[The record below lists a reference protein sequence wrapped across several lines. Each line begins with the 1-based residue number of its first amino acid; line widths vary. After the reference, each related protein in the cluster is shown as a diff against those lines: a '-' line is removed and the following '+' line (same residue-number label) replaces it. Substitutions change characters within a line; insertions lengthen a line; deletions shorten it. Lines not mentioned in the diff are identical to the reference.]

1 MSEAVLLVG
10 VLIAAMSLF
19 FLLRPQSVPGLLD
32 RVFGTRWLY
41 AAALLRLLLGALL
54 IGSAATVA
62 YPRAVALFGW
72 LFALGALTLI
82 VVSAPVV
89 RRFTAWFGQLSS
101 TWLRLWLSA
110 ALALGLFFV
119 YAALI

>member
-19 FLLRPQSVPGLLD
+19 LLVRLQSVAGLLD

-41 AAALLRLLLGALL
+41 AAALLRLLLGAVL

-72 LFALGALTLI
+72 LFALGALMLI

-89 RRFTAWFGQLSS
+89 HRVAAWFGQLAD
-101 TWLRLWLSA
+101 TWLRLCLSA
-110 ALALGLFFV
+110 VLALGLFFV